1 MQKRRLTTIFIIVFV
16 DLLGFSLILPL
27 LAYYADA
34 YGASAFTASL
44 LVATYAAMQFIG
56 APILGRLSDR
66 HGRRPVLLVSI
77 FGTFVGFLLLGFAEP
92 IGVWLAET
100 LSAGLGYENPLAI
113 QNQAILGV
121 MFLSRALDGLTGGN
135 ISVAL
140 AYITDVTD
148 AEKRAKGMGL
158 IGAAFGL
165 GFILGPLVGGL
176 LSQWGYDV
184 PAFAAAAIALINFFA
199 VFIWLPES
207 LSPEKRTGM
216 EATRAGMFS
225 VQALW
230 QAISRPR
237 VGPLLQIRFFYGLAF
252 STFETMFALH
262 ALYRLGLSAE
272 TTAYTM
278 AYTGVLVVLVQG
290 LAIGWLTARFR
301 EILLTFVAVLL
312 LAVSLFGWGLVSTL
326 PMLLL
331 ILIPIAL
338 SAGIL
343 NTIINSLLS
352 KSVYP
357 EEVGG
362 TMGLSSSL
370 ESLTRIIA
378 PVLGGVMLGQL
389 GTWAPGIFGA
399 ILMGLVLYLVW
410 NRLINNP
417 DPPLPQRQQNPELVH

>member
-1 MQKRRLTTIFIIVFV
+1 
-16 DLLGFSLILPL
+16 
-27 LAYYADA
+27 
-34 YGASAFTASL
+34 
-44 LVATYAAMQFIG
+44 
-56 APILGRLSDR
+56 
-66 HGRRPVLLVSI
+66 
-77 FGTFVGFLLLGFAEP
+77 
-92 IGVWLAET
+92 
-100 LSAGLGYENPLAI
+100 
-113 QNQAILGV
+113 
-121 MFLSRALDGLTGGN
+121 
-135 ISVAL
+135 
-140 AYITDVTD
+140 
-148 AEKRAKGMGL
+148 
-158 IGAAFGL
+158 
-165 GFILGPLVGGL
+165 VGGV

-184 PAFAAAAIALINFFA
+184 PAFAAAAIALLNLFA

-207 LSPEKRTGM
+207 LSPEKRTRM
-216 EATRAGMFS
+216 ETAHKRMFS
-225 VQALW
+225 IQALW
-230 QAISRPR
+230 LAISRPR

-262 ALYRLGLSAE
+262 ALYRLGLSAQI
-272 TTAYTM
+272 TAYTM

-290 LAIGWLTARFR
+290 IAIGWLTARFR
-301 EILLTFVAVLL
+301 EIMLTFAAVFL
-312 LAVSLFGWGLVSTL
+312 LAVSLFGWAIVSTL

-378 PVLGGVMLGQL
+378 PVLGGVMLGQV

-410 NRLINNP
+410 NRLIANP
-417 DPPLPQRQQNPELVH
+417 DPPLPQRKQNPELAH